1 MRAQGFLYNQSASG
15 TPEFHKGFAQP
26 RALPPPVEGSMTSV
40 RQEPG
45 QTRRLMKSVIFD
57 LDGTL
62 IDSAPDLRAAA
73 NLMLAE
79 HGLAPLDLATVI
91 GFIGN
96 GIPRLVERCFTHH
109 GAAPE
114 DVAGEI
120 ARFKAFY
127 DAEGHSRTV
136 FMPGA
141 EAALLQLADAGFALG
156 ICTNK
161 DGDAARAVLARL
173 GAEELFA
180 AVVGGDSGLGKKPA
194 AAPLCAA
201 VERCGGGHAVY
212 VGDSET
218 DAATAAAAGLP
229 FLLYT
234 EGYRKGPAA
243 AMIHAAA
250 FRNFAELPGLVAA
263 YSKPAP
269 ASPS

>member
-1 MRAQGFLYNQSASG
+1 
-15 TPEFHKGFAQP
+15 
-26 RALPPPVEGSMTSV
+26 MTI
-40 RQEPG
+40 
-45 QTRRLMKSVIFD
+45 VIFD

-62 IDSAPDLRAAA
+62 VDSAPDLQAAA
-73 NLMLAE
+73 NRLLR
-79 HGLAPLDLATVI
+79 HNGLGELDLATVT
-91 GFIGN
+91 GFVGN
-96 GIPRLVERCFTHH
+96 GIPRLVERCFAHH
-109 GAAPE
+109 GTAPDDMAA
-114 DVAGEI
+114 EI

-127 DAEGHSRTV
+127 VNEGHRRTR

-141 EAALLQLADAGFALG
+141 GAALRRLAAAGHRLG
-156 ICTNK
+156 LCTNK
-161 DGDAARAVLARL
+161 DADAAGAILKRLAIEGL
-173 GAEELFA
+173 VA